1 MRIPRS
7 ATNAGGPAKGRHRL
21 KAMGWLLTCA
31 LLLSPL
37 VMAEGLSGP
46 AAEKAPPAPVLEPA
60 SEQVSAVSTMPR
72 LVEMEETLVTLGNS
86 WQTQGP
92 AYSIYGQTEHV
103 LGPNPVCGAVHALA
117 PHPTNPDVVYAGA
130 VNGGVWRTT
139 NATAG
144 NPGWTP
150 LTDRFP
156 SLCIAD
162 VKFDPTDPTHRTLV
176 AGTGRFSN
184 FGRRGTSPTGIMR
197 TTDGG
202 YGWAQLGEAEL
213 TGMDIWAVA
222 PRGNTIL
229 VATGSGLFRST
240 DKGSSFQN
248 ISGASGLAGGPV
260 FDLATDPSN
269 DQRIY
274 ASVGGASGGVFRT
287 GDSGATWTDVT
298 DAAIGALLSNL
309 TVNMEMAVSAAS
321 GNAVFLGVVNDGR
334 LAGMFRSTDH
344 GANWTA
350 MDLPG
355 TAEGPLAVPFGIH
368 PGGQGLTNFSIAADP
383 TDGNIVYV
391 GGDAQVKNVGPDGAQ
406 GGGDDSWPN
415 SIGAENYTGRLFRGN
430 AGVAPTGGIPS
441 PQWTPLTHVGT
452 ASNSAPHADSR
463 DMAFTASGVLL
474 ESDDGG
480 VYKRTDPRTAAG
492 DWHAAFTGGLQVG
505 EFHDI
510 AYDDNFNNVFAGS
523 QDTGCPYQPSSGALA
538 WIERTTAD
546 GGDVAIFDIAPG
558 VSLHYWSNQFLGGF
572 KRMLRTGANTYGPAV
587 DIGLNT
593 VSGTALKTTNPGR
606 NTQFVTPIAINAQ
619 DPTRI
624 AIGCTNSVYE
634 SFDNGD
640 NVAELV
646 SPGVNR
652 NALLY
657 GHPSNPDFIVVGSGP
672 QVFVRT
678 TAVGPVAVT
687 AADPPV
693 ADDITDVTVDPADAN
708 LIIAV
713 DPTTV
718 CVTWDGGS
726 SWADVTGNLSYLTQG
741 NIQTVAYI
749 PGTTNDVLAV
759 GAAGGVF
766 ACVEPFGGCWF
777 ELGKGIPNAVV
788 FDLDYDPGDDRLAAG
803 TLGRGAW
810 TLDGIAD
817 IGAPV
822 TLTYPNGGE
831 TLTAG
836 CQVEVTW
843 IVGEGYE
850 DEILNILFS
859 GDGGD
864 TWTTLLTNT
873 PNDGNDVVTLPC
885 EATTEG
891 RIKIEVSNKTFC
903 DTSNDDFE
911 TVFPSIDI
919 VADVDNSFSPPDP
932 WVQEG
937 LVIDTFEISS
947 DLDLF
952 NVRFEADPLQD
963 PSVPC
968 EGSHVKAI
976 HGDVIEFVPEM
987 IDYLEAGETAVIEIK
1002 TAVPVGQH
1010 AGTYEGKVRVS
1021 AEHECDGCP
1030 AITDDFDVTLEV
1042 TAQTDVD
1049 VADNGGNVSDNVFH
1063 FIGAKNDLL
1072 EGTFTVVNPNSA
1084 VLNVDPDDG
1093 PGNIRIDPD
1102 GVTVTDL
1109 VKVGDPGVAI
1119 PSGNVTIE
1127 TLVSLASGEAQ
1138 MVSLSVLVPDGIP
1151 VNAVYKGTVEVTY
1164 ESCLGGDQV
1173 TDDFTVQVEVRKTQ
1187 GPLDIVQT
1195 ELVESFCPDD
1205 PWIDVGQVE
1214 FEFDIHA
1221 EGDHRNVRVSS
1232 GGLEHETLDKKLDD
1246 FNFFPEE
1253 FALISAGQT
1262 KTARVIVKIPIG
1274 QRSGTYSGYIK
1285 VVSEDGG
1292 EDSVM
1297 TSIEICP
1304 LYDLDIKDYYASL
1317 SGNVMVI
1324 PAFSRANASG
1334 GEWALQAFDVG
1345 LPSGLVNNHD
1355 EFDGPS
1361 NTPVDSIVC
1370 EFAEWSTAWH
1380 EGDHAPDLHTN
1391 FVFTGTASVDGDF
1404 EDWEPGEFRRLLV
1417 GVFVPPMKKAE
1428 NSPGIYR
1435 GRLDCWAM
1443 AGGEQV
1449 AHDYFDIEIHL
1460 ARVEG
1465 PGEPLSLSSTFGAV
1479 PTVNGAKLF
1488 WGDFTKLGMTG
1499 GVNLYRQAADGAFN
1513 RVEAGLPQKGSFV
1526 DTEIDPKSVYTYR
1539 LGVESDGVEVLLGP
1553 VTVGGLP
1560 RVVGLFQNYPNPF
1573 RDVTVI
1579 PFDMPKNGHVSIRIY
1594 DAAGRLVRTL
1604 KDGEE
1609 IAGFRTISFDGRN
1622 QAGQRLPNGV
1632 YYCHL
1637 IALNQSASRKI
1648 VIVH

>member
-1 MRIPRS
+1 MRILRS
-7 ATNAGGPAKGRHRL
+7 ITKAALKANGRHRS
-21 KAMGWLLTCA
+21 KALGLTLAAA
-31 LLLSPL
+31 LFLTPL
-37 VMAEGLSGP
+37 VIAEGLSQP
-46 AAEKAPPAPVLEPA
+46 TAEKARSAPV
-60 SEQVSAVSTMPR
+60 SEAATERTRPIFAMTKSA
-72 LVEMEETLVTLGNS
+72 EMEKTLVTLGSS
-86 WQTQGP
+86 WQAQGP
-92 AYSIYGQTEHV
+92 AYSIYGQTEHI
-103 LGPNPVCGAVHALA
+103 LGMDPVCGAVHAIA
-117 PHPTNPDVVYAGA
+117 AHPTNPDILYAGA

-139 NATAG
+139 NATAS
-144 NPGWTP
+144 NPSWTP

-156 SLCIAD
+156 TLSIAD
-162 VKFDPTDPTHRTLV
+162 VKFDPTDPSHRTLV

-184 FGRRGTSPTGIMR
+184 FGRRGTDPTGILR

-213 TGMDIWAVA
+213 TGHDIWAVA
-222 PRGNTIL
+222 PRGNNIL
-229 VATGSGLFRST
+229 VATGAGLFLST
-240 DKGSSFQN
+240 DQGASFQN
-248 ISGASGLAGGPV
+248 ISGTNGLDAGPV
-260 FDLATDPSN
+260 FDLATDPGST
-269 DQRIY
+269 QRIY
-274 ASVGGASGGVFRT
+274 ATVGGVSGGVFRT
-287 GDSGATWTDVT
+287 DNAGGSWTDVS
-298 DAAIGALLSNL
+298 DAAISALVSGL
-309 TVNMEMAVSAAS
+309 TDNMEMAVSAAP
-321 GNAVFLGVVNDGR
+321 GNAVFLGIANNGR
-334 LAGMFRSTDH
+334 LAGMFRSADH
-344 GANWTA
+344 GGTWTA
-350 MDLPG
+350 MDLPR
-355 TAEGPLAVPFGIH
+355 TPEGPTSAPFGIH
-368 PGGQGLTNFSIAADP
+368 PGEQALTNFSIAADP

-391 GGDAQVKNVGPDGAQ
+391 GGDRQMKNVGGDGVE

-415 SIGAENYTGRLFRGN
+415 SIGANDFSGRLFRGN
-430 AGVAPTGGIPS
+430 AGVAPTGGVPS

-452 ASNSAPHADSR
+452 ASGSAPHADSR
-463 DMAFTASGVLL
+463 DMEFTTNGILI

-480 VYKRTDPRTAAG
+480 IYKRTDPRTAAG
-492 DWHAAFTGGLQVG
+492 DWYAVFTGGLQVG

-523 QDTGCPYQPSSGALA
+523 QDTGCPYQPGSGALA
-538 WIERTTAD
+538 WVERTTAD
-546 GGDVAIFDIAPG
+546 GGDVAIYDSAPG
-558 VSLHYWSNQFLGGF
+558 VSIHYWSNQFLGGF
-572 KRMLRTGANTYGPAV
+572 KRMLRTGVNTYGPAV

-619 DPTRI
+619 DPTRL

-634 SFDNGD
+634 SFDMGD
-640 NVAELV
+640 NVSELD

-652 NALLY
+652 NAMVY
-657 GHPSNPDFIVVGSGP
+657 GHPGNADLIIVGSGP

-678 TAVGPVAVT
+678 TAVDPVAVT

-693 ADDITDVTVDPADAN
+693 ADDITDVTVDPADAS

-726 SWADVTGNLSYLTQG
+726 SWTDVTGNLSYITQG
-741 NIQTVAYI
+741 NIRTVGYI
-749 PGTTNDVLAV
+749 PGTTNDVLVV

-777 ELGKGIPNAVV
+777 ELGKGLPNAVV
-788 FDLDYDPGDDRLAAG
+788 FDLDYDPGDDRLVAG

-810 TLDGIAD
+810 TIDGVAD

-822 TLTYPNGGE
+822 AITSPDGGE

-836 CQVEVTW
+836 CRVEVTW

-859 GDGGD
+859 GDGGE
-864 TWTTLLTNT
+864 TWTPLLTNT

-885 EATTEG
+885 EETTEG
-891 RIKIEVSNKTFC
+891 RIMIEVSDKTFC
-903 DTSNDDFE
+903 DISNDDFE
-911 TVFPSIDI
+911 TVFPSITI
-919 VADVDNSFSPPDP
+919 AADVDNSFDPPDP
-932 WVQEG
+932 WVQDG

-952 NVRFEADPLQD
+952 NVHFAADPLQD
-963 PSVPC
+963 ESVPC
-968 EGSHVKAI
+968 EGSHAKAI
-976 HGDVIEFVPEM
+976 HGEATEFVPEV
-987 IDYLEAGETAVIEIK
+987 IDYLEAGQTAVVEIK
-1002 TAVPVGQH
+1002 TSVPVGQH
-1010 AGTYEGKVRVS
+1010 AGTYEGVVHVS

-1042 TAQTDVD
+1042 TPLTDVD
-1049 VADNGGNVSDNVFH
+1049 VADNEGNVSDNVFH
-1063 FIGAKNDLL
+1063 LIGAKNDLL

-1084 VLNVDPDDG
+1084 VLNVDPNDG
-1093 PGNIRIDPD
+1093 PGNIRIDPVD
-1102 GVTVTDL
+1102 VTVTDL

-1138 MVSLSVLVPDGIP
+1138 VVSLSVLVPDGIP

-1164 ESCLGGDQV
+1164 ESCLDGDEV

-1214 FEFDIHA
+1214 FQFDIHA

-1361 NTPVDSIVC
+1361 NAPVDSIVC

-1380 EGDHAPDLHTN
+1380 EGDHSPDLHTN
-1391 FVFTGTASVDGDF
+1391 FVFTGTASVEGDF
-1404 EDWEPGEFRRLLV
+1404 ADWEPGEFRRLLV
-1417 GVFVPPMKKAE
+1417 AVFVPPMKQAE

-1435 GRLDCWAM
+1435 GRLDCRAM

-1465 PGEPLSLSSTFGAV
+1465 PGMPEPLTSSFGGV
-1479 PTVNGAKLF
+1479 PTGEGAKLF
-1488 WGDFTKLGMTG
+1488 WGDFTELGVTG
-1499 GVNLYRQAADGAFN
+1499 AVNLYRDN
-1513 RVEAGLPQKGSFV
+1513 AGGGFDRIESALPQGGSYV
-1526 DTEIDPKSVYTYR
+1526 DTGIDPKSVYTYR
-1539 LGVESDGVEVLLGP
+1539 LGIERDGAEVLIGP

-1560 RVVGLFQNYPNPF
+1560 RAVGLMQNYPNPF
-1573 RDVTVI
+1573 RDETVI
-1579 PFDMPKNGHVSIRIY
+1579 PFNLPKNGHVSIRVY

-1609 IAGFRTISFDGRN
+1609 VAGFHALSFDGRN
-1622 QAGQRLPNGV
+1622 QAGERLPNGV

-1637 IALNQSASRKI
+1637 IAMNQSASRKI
-1648 VIVH
+1648 IMVH